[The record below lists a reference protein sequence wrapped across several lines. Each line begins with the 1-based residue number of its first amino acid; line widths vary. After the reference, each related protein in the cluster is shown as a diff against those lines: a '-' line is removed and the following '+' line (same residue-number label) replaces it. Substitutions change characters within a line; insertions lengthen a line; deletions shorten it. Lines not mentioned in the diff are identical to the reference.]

1 MAWDP
6 ADLKGLPWP
15 DILATQRVA
24 PPGFGAAK
32 NIQNPMDN

>member
-1 MAWDP
+1 MRV
-6 ADLKGLPWP
+6 LGIINYLN
-15 DILATQRVA
+15 ILATQRVA